1 MAWRVL
7 PVASSREAPA
17 GKSRDDLPEHGG
29 PTKMVMAALICKCAA
44 LVCSAEG
51 GSARKFGARARN
63 KA

>member
-29 PTKMVMAALICKCAA
+29 PTKMVMAALIGADLPSAPAA
-44 LVCSAEG
+44 EARK
-51 GSARKFGARARN
+51 SARVGPRN

>member
-29 PTKMVMAALICKCAA
+29 PTKMVMAALIGAD
-44 LVCSAEG
+44 LP
-51 GSARKFGARARN
+51 SARKRGSAEARNFRPRN